1 MWFGTWLAGAVR
13 WTVGQASRLSNPL
26 DLRSGGTPDLRSVT
40 QFTTADGLADNRVF
54 VFHEDADG
62 ALWIGTHNGLNRFK
76 DGRFFTFR
84 TEHGLFDSLI
94 NWLEE
99 DDFGRLWFTCNRGI
113 FRISRRE
120 LNEVAEGKK
129 SRANVA
135 VYGTADGMIS
145 PETNGEHQP
154 AGCKTRDGRLWF
166 PTSQGVVV
174 ITPQSLAD
182 TEATE
187 VAAPVIIE
195 QVVADGEVIYGDDQS
210 SKNTK
215 SQIENPQLKLA
226 PGRARVLRIRYTANS
241 FGDPRR
247 VRFRYRLAGQDHDWR
262 DATDERVAYYTDL
275 NPGKYRFEVK
285 AANPQGVWSGS
296 VGAFAFSLAA
306 HFWQTLPFY
315 VVSAVGMI
323 VLAVWLA
330 AAVDNY
336 RLRWQRQLLKS
347 EERQALADERTR
359 IARDLHDDLGT
370 ALTGLALE
378 LDVIRRETLGAPP
391 AQERLG
397 ATAKRTRNL
406 AERMREV
413 VWAVNPRCDNVLS
426 LASYL
431 ERRKPPISCV
441 QMGFAGGSSFPM
453 TFPLYRWIPR
463 HGINWH

>member
-226 PGRARVLRIRYTANS
+226 PGRARVLRIQCTRQRCQAVPNT
-241 FGDPRR
+241 RR
-247 VRFRYRLAGQDHDWR
+247 IA
-262 DATDERVAYYTDL
+262 
-275 NPGKYRFEVK
+275 
-285 AANPQGVWSGS
+285 
-296 VGAFAFSLAA
+296 AFS
-306 HFWQTLPFY
+306 P
-315 VVSAVGMI
+315 S
-323 VLAVWLA
+323 
-330 AAVDNY
+330 
-336 RLRWQRQLLKS
+336 
-347 EERQALADERTR
+347 
-359 IARDLHDDLGT
+359 
-370 ALTGLALE
+370 
-378 LDVIRRETLGAPP
+378 
-391 AQERLG
+391 
-397 ATAKRTRNL
+397 
-406 AERMREV
+406 
-413 VWAVNPRCDNVLS
+413 
-426 LASYL
+426 
-431 ERRKPPISCV
+431 
-441 QMGFAGGSSFPM
+441 
-453 TFPLYRWIPR
+453 
-463 HGINWH
+463 